1 MKINKNTK
9 WSDIAVVYANANKQE
24 RIRVEDLC
32 AERIFGEGGCW
43 AITIGDFIEL
53 TEGRKVES
61 FVNQGEAIGILATFA
76 VRRWVEQIMEILK
89 KLVPPIKSN
98 DVSSLTIEMSFAES
112 MLVFCRDYFGIQSF
126 DVASKVAI
134 SDYILARKDFY
145 NKIVQQQAINNRINN
160 SIKK

>member
-1 MKINKNTK
+1 M
-9 WSDIAVVYANANKQE
+9 
-24 RIRVEDLC
+24 
-32 AERIFGEGGCW
+32 
-43 AITIGDFIEL
+43 

-61 FVNQGEAIGILATFA
+61 FLKQGEAIGILATFA
-76 VRRWVEQIMEILK
+76 VRRWVEQVMEILK

-126 DVASKVAI
+126 DVASKVAM

-145 NKIVQQQAINNRINN
+145 NKIVQQQAINNRI
-160 SIKK
+160 KK